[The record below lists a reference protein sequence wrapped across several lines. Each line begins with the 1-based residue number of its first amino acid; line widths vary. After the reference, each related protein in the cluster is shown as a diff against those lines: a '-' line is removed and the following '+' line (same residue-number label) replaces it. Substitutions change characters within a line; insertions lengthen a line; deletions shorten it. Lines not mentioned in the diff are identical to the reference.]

1 MLVTISF
8 VACKKNDIVDKPET
22 TATDVTKAYKDI
34 ASVII
39 STAKNNNNFRNVA
52 YSECNKQKYGDYY
65 VKLDEL
71 IALNATHKYWDATTV
86 NKLLD
91 FQKQIKSSKR
101 NDVIIFIPSVEN
113 YPISGQSNRVAARA
127 NVYDEAIAVIGDEYQ
142 ARSQTCPGYIVET
155 DGNFTFYQTIDEEF
169 AWENDVWV
177 IGEEEGDP
185 SNDTTLA
192 RPTSARFNGQP
203 EYGGIIQVTD
213 FSQIEPWIT
222 GKLELKY
229 TVYSASGTVI
239 KDREFPKVKRKD
251 IKAPTWKNFGEFL
264 ANWNTPNIGNWMIEG
279 WVEQDDRGGKKSST
293 TFSTSFPAACT
304 GCPTTSI
311 STTIKYVD
319 YDMGRTIIQFSDAIS
334 QVYNISYANIKR
346 SN

>member
-1 MLVTISF
+1 MTISF

-39 STAKNNNNFRNVA
+39 STAKSNDNFRTIA
-52 YSECNKQKYGDYY
+52 YTECNKQKHGDYY

-86 NKLLD
+86 NKLSD
-91 FQKQIKSSKR
+91 FQKQIKFSKR
-101 NDVIIFIPSVEN
+101 NDVIIFIPSIEN
-113 YPISGQSNRVAARA
+113 FPNKGQSNRVAARTE
-127 NVYDEAIAVIGDEYQ
+127 VYEEAIAVISDEYQ
-142 ARSQTCPGYIVET
+142 TPTQTCPGYIVET

-177 IGEEEGDP
+177 IGQEEGNP
-185 SNDTTLA
+185 ANDTTLA
-192 RPTSARFNGQP
+192 SPISARFNGQP
-203 EYGGIIQVTD
+203 EYGGIIQITD
-213 FSQIEPWIT
+213 FSQIEPWIN
-222 GKLELKY
+222 GKPELKY
-229 TVYSASGTVI
+229 LVYTASGTLM
-239 KDREFPKVKRKD
+239 KEREFPKVKRKD
-251 IKAPTWKNFGEFL
+251 VKAPTWKNFGDFI
-264 ANWNTPNIGNWMIEG
+264 ANWNTANIGNWMIEG
-279 WVEQDDRGGKKSST
+279 WIEQDDRGGSKST
-293 TFSTSFPAACT
+293 TTVSQSFPAPCT

-311 STTIKYVD
+311 GYTIKNVD
-319 YDMGRTIIQFSDAIS
+319 YDMGRTMIQFSDAIS